1 MASPL
6 SVTSAS
12 ISTSGKTRKTVAH
25 CIFTCVTAA
34 KNTTSGKAGILGA
47 GLFRTASTSIS
58 DLPLSPPKAASETGR
73 PTQLS
78 VPITEALSCRTS
90 NENPNTPSSPSC
102 GTRPRTLSYGPARAC
117 FCRSPTAS
125 KQSPTTMEK
134 SSPLTSRSQ
143 PRWGRY
149 PILPNP
155 ITRGNA
161 ASTNTPTAYSDS
173 TSQKVQISLLC
184 QIPMSK
190 GSRINL
196 TLAPERYSATE
207 LLVRFSSTPKSSP
220 LHFAVEWAQARA
232 IRPAPNPC
240 DIQTGTQGSHHGC
253 NGPLQSGPGRPH
265 LDLQTRSSRLI

>member
-12 ISTSGKTRKTVAH
+12 ISMSGKTRKAGAH

-34 KNTTSGKAGILGA
+34 KYNKRKGKNSGRGLIPNRVDIDQRPSVVAAKSRIGDWEADTIIGA
-47 GLFRTASTSIS
+47 NHRGAVMSHVERKSKYTKLAKLRDKSA
-58 DLPLSPPKAASETGR
+58 D
-73 PTQLS
+73 S
-78 VPITEALSCRTS
+78 VVRAC
-90 NENPNTPSSPSC
+90 
-102 GTRPRTLSYGPARAC
+102 AC

-143 PRWGRY
+143 PRWGHY

-173 TSQKVQISLLC
+173 TSQRAQISLLC

-190 GSRINL
+190 RSRINS
-196 TLAPERYSATE
+196 TLAPERYS
-207 LLVRFSSTPKSSP
+207 VTPREVFFNAKTLP
-220 LHFAVEWAQARA
+220 VALR
-232 IRPAPNPC
+232 C
-240 DIQTGTQGSHHGC
+240 
-253 NGPLQSGPGRPH
+253 
-265 LDLQTRSSRLI
+265 

>member
-1 MASPL
+1 M
-6 SVTSAS
+6 
-12 ISTSGKTRKTVAH
+12 
-25 CIFTCVTAA
+25 
-34 KNTTSGKAGILGA
+34 
-47 GLFRTASTSIS
+47 S
-58 DLPLSPPKAASETGR
+58 DLPLSPQKAASETGR

-78 VPITEALSCRTS
+78 VPITEALSCRMS

-102 GTRPRTLSYGPARAC
+102 GTRAQTLSYGPACAC
-117 FCRSPTAS
+117 FCRSLTAS

-155 ITRGNA
+155 ITRGNV

-190 GSRINL
+190 GSRIISSP
-196 TLAPERYSATE
+196 APERYSATE
-207 LLVRFSSTPKSSP
+207 LLVRYSSTPKISL
-220 LHFAVEWAQARA
+220 LHFAVEWANQ
-232 IRPAPNPC
+232 N
-240 DIQTGTQGSHHGC
+240 T
-253 NGPLQSGPGRPH
+253 
-265 LDLQTRSSRLI
+265 

>member
-1 MASPL
+1 M
-6 SVTSAS
+6 
-12 ISTSGKTRKTVAH
+12 
-25 CIFTCVTAA
+25 
-34 KNTTSGKAGILGA
+34 
-47 GLFRTASTSIS
+47 S
-58 DLPLSPPKAASETGR
+58 DLPLSPQKAASETGR

-78 VPITEALSCRTS
+78 VPITEALSCRMS
-90 NENPNTPSSPSC
+90 NENPNTPNSPSC
-102 GTRPRTLSYGPARAC
+102 GTRAPTLSYGPASAC
-117 FCRSPTAS
+117 FCRLPTAS

-161 ASTNTPTAYSDS
+161 GSTNTPTAYSDS

-190 GSRINL
+190 GSRINS

-207 LLVRFSSTPKSSP
+207 LLVRFSSTPNIST
-220 LHFAVEWAQARA
+220 LHFAVEWANCVTSSIPCSSALRA
-232 IRPAPNPC
+232 FQI
-240 DIQTGTQGSHHGC
+240 
-253 NGPLQSGPGRPH
+253 
-265 LDLQTRSSRLI
+265 

>member
-1 MASPL
+1 M
-6 SVTSAS
+6 
-12 ISTSGKTRKTVAH
+12 
-25 CIFTCVTAA
+25 
-34 KNTTSGKAGILGA
+34 
-47 GLFRTASTSIS
+47 
-58 DLPLSPPKAASETGR
+58 
-73 PTQLS
+73 
-78 VPITEALSCRTS
+78 S

-134 SSPLTSRSQ
+134 SLPLTSRSQ
-143 PRWGRY
+143 LRWGRY

-190 GSRINL
+190 GSRINS

-207 LLVRFSSTPKSSP
+207 LLVRFSSTPKVSP
-220 LHFAVEWAQARA
+220 LHFAVEWAV
-232 IRPAPNPC
+232 
-240 DIQTGTQGSHHGC
+240 
-253 NGPLQSGPGRPH
+253 H
-265 LDLQTRSSRLI
+265 LSCAAQLKSQMHPDYGA

>member
-1 MASPL
+1 MS
-6 SVTSAS
+6 SV
-12 ISTSGKTRKTVAH
+12 
-25 CIFTCVTAA
+25 
-34 KNTTSGKAGILGA
+34 
-47 GLFRTASTSIS
+47 
-58 DLPLSPPKAASETGR
+58 
-73 PTQLS
+73 
-78 VPITEALSCRTS
+78 
-90 NENPNTPSSPSC
+90 NPNTPSSPSC
-102 GTRPRTLSYGPARAC
+102 RTRARTLSYRPARAC

-190 GSRINL
+190 GSRINS
-196 TLAPERYSATE
+196 TLAPERYLAIE
-207 LLVRFSSTPKSSP
+207 LLVRFSSTPKISP
-220 LHFAVEWAQARA
+220 LHFAVEWARRKDAHADRSARQHSFIYPRFRRQNA
-232 IRPAPNPC
+232 RGECARPDHAGARKLH
-240 DIQTGTQGSHHGC
+240 DHGSWVPRFC
-253 NGPLQSGPGRPH
+253 TAL
-265 LDLQTRSSRLI
+265 SSDAGGSVFRHPSKK

>member
-1 MASPL
+1 M
-6 SVTSAS
+6 T
-12 ISTSGKTRKTVAH
+12 
-25 CIFTCVTAA
+25 
-34 KNTTSGKAGILGA
+34 
-47 GLFRTASTSIS
+47 
-58 DLPLSPPKAASETGR
+58 PPKAASETGR

-149 PILPNP
+149 LILPNP
-155 ITRGNA
+155 ITRGNV

-173 TSQKVQISLLC
+173 TSQKAQICLLC

-190 GSRINL
+190 GSRINS
-196 TLAPERYSATE
+196 THAPERYSATE
-207 LLVRFSSTPKSSP
+207 LLVRFSSTPKISP
-220 LHFAVEWAQARA
+220 LHFAVEWASLFRHLPE
-232 IRPAPNPC
+232 RGEPC
-240 DIQTGTQGSHHGC
+240 GRNTVSCSLGYADQHQ
-253 NGPLQSGPGRPH
+253 QSGHAARHHQSFRAAGR
-265 LDLQTRSSRLI
+265 R

>member
-1 MASPL
+1 M
-6 SVTSAS
+6 
-12 ISTSGKTRKTVAH
+12 
-25 CIFTCVTAA
+25 
-34 KNTTSGKAGILGA
+34 
-47 GLFRTASTSIS
+47 S
-58 DLPLSPPKAASETGR
+58 DLPLSPQKAASETGR

-78 VPITEALSCRTS
+78 VPITEALSCRMS

-102 GTRPRTLSYGPARAC
+102 GTRARTLSYGPAHAC

-149 PILPNP
+149 PILPTP

-161 ASTNTPTAYSDS
+161 ASTNTPSAYSDS

-184 QIPMSK
+184 QMPMAK
-190 GSRINL
+190 GSRISL

-207 LLVRFSSTPKSSP
+207 LLVRFSSTPKLSP
-220 LHFAVEWAQARA
+220 LHFAVEWALVF
-232 IRPAPNPC
+232 
-240 DIQTGTQGSHHGC
+240 GC
-253 NGPLQSGPGRPH
+253 LLLRFAS
-265 LDLQTRSSRLI
+265 L